1 MFLSLGNIKYDI
13 YRIGPDMQIE
23 MREES
28 IIMNDIN
35 EKYMQLLL
43 AHQIRGITTI
53 GDTHKLCEI
62 LFCEKIALRKIL
74 PLFINNF

>member
-1 MFLSLGNIKYDI
+1 MVK
-13 YRIGPDMQIE
+13 
-23 MREES
+23 
-28 IIMNDIN
+28 
-35 EKYMQLLL
+35 EKYMLLL
-43 AHQIRGITTI
+43 LSHQIGGITTI